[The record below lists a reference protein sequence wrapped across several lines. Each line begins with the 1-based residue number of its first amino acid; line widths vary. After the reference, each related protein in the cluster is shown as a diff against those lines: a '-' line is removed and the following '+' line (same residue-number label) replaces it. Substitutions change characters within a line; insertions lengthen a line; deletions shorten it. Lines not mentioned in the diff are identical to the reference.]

1 VLVEYPLGYSDIYK
15 LWQKAH
21 GRALL
26 NGVPANT
33 PADYARLVLLDPAQ
47 PGTAQALALL
57 GVTAIDIHPGAQADV
72 EVPPR
77 EPAADAG
84 YRLVADFPRPH
95 GSIWYPGIASVWQ
108 VVAQPAPALV
118 TLPGGF
124 SKPKPTEGVG
134 AGYAFSSASGVGVI
148 QLTAKMSGVVR
159 IVFDALPPQGG
170 ARTLRIADSHGE
182 QSFVLNGRTTVSVVV
197 EIPRGVSQ
205 LLIKTDPPPASEAD
219 AIVLTTP
226 RAEHA
231 SGGAQLH
238 ADLIAADP
246 GF

>member
-1 VLVEYPLGYSDIYK
+1 M
-15 LWQKAH
+15 
-21 GRALL
+21 
-26 NGVPANT
+26 NGAPADT
-33 PADYARLVLLDPAQ
+33 LADYARLVLLDPAQ

-57 GVTAIDIHPGAQADV
+57 GVTAISIHPRAQADV

-77 EPAADAG
+77 QPIGDRG
-84 YRLVADFPRPH
+84 YRLIRSFPRPR
-95 GSIWYPGIASVWQ
+95 GSIWYPGSASVWQ

-124 SKPKPTEGVG
+124 SKPKPTEGIG

-148 QLTAKMSGVVR
+148 QVTAKTAGIVR

-170 ARTLRIADSHGE
+170 ARTLRVADSHGE
-182 QSFVLNGRTTVSVVV
+182 QSFALNGRTTVSIVV

-205 LLIKTDPPPASEAD
+205 LLIKTDPPPTSEAD
-219 AIVLTTP
+219 SIVLATP
-226 RAEHA
+226 RAERA
-231 SGGAQLH
+231 TGAAQLH
-238 ADLIAADP
+238 ADLISSDP